1 VRFGLLIP
9 CVVLPA
15 FFPECASAEESKKIV
30 GVLEFKNEAGLTDY
44 EIATLSD
51 MVRKAAREKLPED
64 KWVIMTRENMVRLLP
79 PGRSLEK
86 CAEAECEVEV
96 GRQVGADYVVAGEV
110 GVFGTTLQVKM
121 KLFDTKTADVI
132 SVEIAGTRN
141 VDSLATDISRSAA
154 GFFSKLLSRPDR
166 PGPVPQPAPSA
177 HPSTKQVEDRPAPQ
191 PVAVAEYPSP
201 GQSKV
206 KTVFRNGL
214 WRIIPAE
221 PHEAFAV
228 RMDAHVEYFYLDDF
242 LFDGDSNHRVAGDI
256 LIDFVPWDNIEF
268 LWLYQPT
275 GTYNNKVVPPTMTNM
290 SRMTLGA
297 NCVYPVHKLV
307 GLGAS
312 VGLGFNA
319 RPGDIFFDLSATSF
333 TPQVLASFGSR
344 EPGAFSPIRLHI
356 NAGAYLIASDQL
368 GITRADR
375 YAHYTLN
382 INEQKQG
389 LLGVALDFPIERAGV
404 LPFVETTLRWPD
416 GPSYVSPGVKWQP
429 SIRHEFT
436 LDLFVDVG
444 LMRGT
449 PQLAPTTLV
458 YNVIFGVSYGV
469 RPSENGT
476 AGARAPGSSDQDTK
490 LRRTDDDN

>member
-1 VRFGLLIP
+1 MVRRLLFLTI
-9 CVVLPA
+9 
-15 FFPECASAEESKKIV
+15 ASFAAMPIQVSADDSKKLV
-30 GVLEFKNEAGLTDY
+30 AVLEFRNEAGLTEY

-51 MVRKAAREKLPED
+51 IVRKAAREQLPED

-132 SVEIAGTRN
+132 SVEITGSRHI
-141 VDSLATDISRSAA
+141 DSLAADIQKSAVA
-154 GFFSKLLSRPDR
+154 FFSKLVSRPDR
-166 PGPVPQPAPSA
+166 PALVPQPAPS
-177 HPSTKQVEDRPAPQ
+177 PPLSTKRVPDQPLSQ
-191 PVAVAEYPSP
+191 PVAVTEHPPQRHSEA
-201 GQSKV
+201 QTAFK
-206 KTVFRNGL
+206 NGL

-221 PHEAFAV
+221 SHEAFTV
-228 RMDAHVEYFYLDDF
+228 RMDAHVEYFFWDDF
-242 LFDGDSNHRVAGDI
+242 LYEGDSNHRVAGDI
-256 LIDFVPWDNIEF
+256 LIGFVPWDNLEF
-268 LWLYQPT
+268 WWRYQPT
-275 GTYNNKVVPPTMTNM
+275 GTYNTQVVPQTMTNM
-290 SRMTLGA
+290 SRMALGA
-297 NCVYPVHKLV
+297 SCVYPVHSSV

-319 RPGDIFFDLSATSF
+319 RPGNIFFDLPATSF

-344 EPGAFSPIRLHI
+344 EPGALFPIRLHV
-356 NAGAYLIASDQL
+356 NAGAYLIASNRL
-368 GITRADR
+368 GIGEADR
-375 YAHYTLN
+375 YAHYMLD

-389 LLGVALDFPIERAGV
+389 LLGFAVDFPVEKAAI

-416 GPSYVSPGVKWQP
+416 GPSYVTPGVKWQP
-429 SIRHEFT
+429 SVRHEFT

-449 PQLAPTTLV
+449 PALAPTTLV
-458 YNVIFGVSYGV
+458 YNIIFGASYGIHPFEEQAAGV
-469 RPSENGT
+469 R
-476 AGARAPGSSDQDTK
+476 A
-490 LRRTDDDN
+490 TDSRGQE